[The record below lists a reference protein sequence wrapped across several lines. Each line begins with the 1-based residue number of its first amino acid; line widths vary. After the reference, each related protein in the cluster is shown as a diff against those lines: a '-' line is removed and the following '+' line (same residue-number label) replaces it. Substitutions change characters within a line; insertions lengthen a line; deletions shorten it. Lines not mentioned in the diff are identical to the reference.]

1 MIRSARPWSVWQM
14 ADEGTE
20 NLFVPTPMHR
30 ALDRLTAAM
39 VTLQRLQRQ
48 VAHEEALTSAEA
60 GAALSEIADH
70 MRELS
75 TILTDIYRESPEQ
88 RLPSDSSLSE

>member
-1 MIRSARPWSVWQM
+1 MQM
-14 ADEGTE
+14 AVEGTE

-30 ALDRLTAAM
+30 ALDQLTAAM
-39 VTLQRLQRQ
+39 VSLQRLQRQ
-48 VAHEEALTSAEA
+48 VDHAESLTSAEA

-75 TILTDIYRESPEQ
+75 AILTALYRESPEQ
-88 RLPSDSSLSE
+88 RLPSDPIL